1 MPLWFDKGVG
11 MTQNKKAAR
20 LVNGAA
26 LQEPFAVA
34 NSSIFNPDWRTKL
47 ASVNGRFRING
58 TYDHLA
64 TGRRLRRALERQMRK
79 GGAA

>member
-1 MPLWFDKGVG
+1 

-20 LVNGAA
+20 LMNGAA
-26 LQEPFAVA
+26 LQESLVAA
-34 NSSIFNPDWRTKL
+34 NSSIFTTDWRTKL

-64 TGRRLRRALERQMRK
+64 TGRRLRRAMERQIRK
-79 GGAA
+79 GGAV